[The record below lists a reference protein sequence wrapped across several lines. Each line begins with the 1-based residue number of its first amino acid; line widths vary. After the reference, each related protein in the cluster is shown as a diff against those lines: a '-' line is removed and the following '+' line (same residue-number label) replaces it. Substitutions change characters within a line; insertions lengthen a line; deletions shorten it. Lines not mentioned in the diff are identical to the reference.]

1 MLMAVSILSP
11 VSTQT
16 LMPAADSAAIDSGTP
31 SCDQHCMHM
40 VSGCLLQYAR
50 MINTFSKS
58 NHSVKS
64 AHTCASLWS
73 THLHTQL
80 WSTHISDW
88 SAQHIPVGCNSYLHG
103 VILPGWE
110 TKMCSQYQ
118 DMCTQRFATHTHTC
132 SLSSTAVAPSRVSP
146 VSSSSHTSA
155 TLSALFV
162 LEVQADL

>member
-31 SCDQHCMHM
+31 SCDQHAH
-40 VSGCLLQYAR
+40 GQRLLASVCSND
-50 MINTFSKS
+50 NTFSKS

-73 THLHTQL
+73 TH
-80 WSTHISDW
+80 ISDW
-88 SAQHIPVGCNSYLHG
+88 FAQHIPVGCNSYLHG

-118 DMCTQRFATHTHTC
+118 NMCTHRFATHTHTC

-162 LEVQADL
+162 LAVQADL